1 MRLNLPSFGTNKAL
15 IEYLV
20 ANKSE
25 LIDLGK
31 SEIKKF
37 VDTPCHLVS
46 DSGLVSKALSSS
58 QDTDE
63 VIYRTIVGNTYNWM
77 DSHDDVHLNG
87 VFGQSIKDKQG
98 RIYHRHDH
106 VNQLTAKVGKFSRV
120 YEQVV
125 NWTDVGVNKA
135 GQTMALLGDSAI
147 KKAYNQLIFDSYKD
161 GEIDQHSVGMQY
173 VKISLAVNDKENK
186 EEFETWNKYIGLIGN
201 QEKALDKGYFWAVKE
216 AKLIEI
222 SCVTDGSNE
231 LTGMYNPPIGSVNI
245 DPPAS
250 SQKSN
255 SFLSH
260 FLN

>member
-77 DSHDDVHLNG
+77 DSHDDVHLNN
-87 VFGQSIKDKQG
+87 VFGQSIKDKNG

-106 VNQLTAKVGKFSRV
+106 VPMLTAKVGKFS
-120 YEQVV
+120 
-125 NWTDVGVNKA
+125 
-135 GQTMALLGDSAI
+135 
-147 KKAYNQLIFDSYKD
+147 
-161 GEIDQHSVGMQY
+161 
-173 VKISLAVNDKENK
+173 
-186 EEFETWNKYIGLIGN
+186 
-201 QEKALDKGYFWAVKE
+201 
-216 AKLIEI
+216 
-222 SCVTDGSNE
+222 
-231 LTGMYNPPIGSVNI
+231 P
-245 DPPAS
+245 
-250 SQKSN
+250 
-255 SFLSH
+255 
-260 FLN
+260 